1 MIYLS
6 APDENPTGVQGFGT
20 EHNNLVISWKVISSI
35 RLILLILRHLLK
47 SSHTAELDFV
57 IVWSYELS
65 LWGFVHFIVIQQNYI
80 FSFLYCYMLST
91 EAFQW
96 RISYIKAFSSAA
108 TDKPP
113 V

>member
-1 MIYLS
+1 MIYFS

-35 RLILLILRHLLK
+35 RLILLILTHLLK

-65 LWGFVHFIVIQQNYI
+65 LWGFFTLLSFSKTI
-80 FSFLYCYMLST
+80 FSASCTVTCCLQKLSNG
-91 EAFQW
+91 E
-96 RISYIKAFSSAA
+96 
-108 TDKPP
+108 
-113 V
+113 

>member
-1 MIYLS
+1 MIYFS
-6 APDENPTGVQGFGT
+6 GPDENPTGVQGFGT

-65 LWGFVHFIVIQQNYI
+65 LWGF
-80 FSFLYCYMLST
+80 SLYCHSAKLY
-91 EAFQW
+91 FQLP
-96 RISYIKAFSSAA
+96 ILLHVVHGSFPMENKLH
-108 TDKPP
+108 
-113 V
+113 